1 VTALAARAEW
11 GTSAVLLVA
20 DDDPAARAAVAAI
33 AEDVIEGVTVLEAR
47 DGAEAIQIGLQQ
59 RPALALID
67 VNMPRLGGIE
77 AALVLRNLLPELTVA
92 LQSGDRFEH
101 EERSRG
107 HGLMLFDKLRLD
119 DAVHW
124 LAGSAAA
131 AARDRDASRLYARA
145 RASMR

>member
-67 VNMPRLGGIE
+67 VNMPRLE